1 MPSVILGLGSNKG
14 NKKEYLDSACVALGK
29 ILKNMRRSSIYQT
42 SPQDY
47 LEQDDFFNMVVE
59 GEYEGSPF
67 SLLDEIQ
74 KIEAINGRNREKEI
88 SKGPRTLDID
98 LLFFDDISLNTP
110 RLTIPHPQL
119 EKRAFVLVPLLEL
132 FPDFTKRNVS
142 YKTFLPALK
151 DQKVNKIY

>member
-47 LEQDDFFNMVVE
+47 FEQDDFFNMVVE

-110 RLTIPHPQL
+110 HLTIPHPQL

>member
-14 NKKEYLDSACVALGK
+14 NKKKYLDSACVALGK

-132 FPDFTKRNVS
+132 FPNFTKRNVS

>member
-14 NKKEYLDSACVALGK
+14 NKKKYLDSACVELEK

-132 FPDFTKRNVS
+132 FPDFTKKNVS